1 MLSNL
6 RIKTRLYA
14 GFLVILLLLF
24 GLAGAAFLVFGNT
37 ATGFRSFSDTAH
49 VAMISVQFDR
59 QVQDL
64 DRKVADYLR
73 TPSDEG
79 LEAVRAQRTAL
90 ESQLADLRARTTGK
104 PIAEHVETISTA
116 VKAYGAALDPALR
129 LAAERV
135 TLITATLN
143 PTAAELVEAA
153 AEVRDDAG
161 AMGNAATAQAAGE
174 LAQHMLQAE
183 GAVND
188 YLLTRSDESFA
199 RAWEELFLVD
209 EALAKL
215 NGAAAAASDYYQ
227 IYQDGLNA
235 LSGIIGEVWNQ
246 EGVLAKQGAIIA
258 AASQQAKDMAVAD
271 EKRIQVGTEDQLSSA
286 RTLVVVL
293 ASISLIIGAAAAFVI
308 GRSIVNPVS
317 AMTDAMR
324 RLADGDKTVAIP
336 ATDRHD
342 EIGEMAAAV
351 QVFKDNALEMDR
363 LESER
368 AAAEAAAQKARRNA
382 ILDLANELEQS
393 VAGVV
398 SAISGSA
405 TDVQTAAEAMS
416 ATAQDTARQATTV
429 ASATQQANTNVEIAA
444 AATEELSA
452 STREIASQVAQSAD
466 IARTAVDRAHAANG
480 QVTGLLEATN
490 RIGEVVQLIT
500 AVAEQTNLL
509 ALNATIEAARAGDAG
524 KGFAVVASEVK
535 NLANQTSR
543 ATDEIG
549 QQISNVQAATQEAVD
564 AIRGIVDVIDRMSE
578 ISAAISAAVEQQGA
592 ATEEIARNAQQAAL
606 GTHEV
611 TQTIGNV
618 STAADETG
626 DAAQKVLS
634 EANDLLSQAGDLS
647 GAVDRF
653 LNRVRKESA
662 A

>member
-79 LEAVRAQRTAL
+79 LTAVRAQRTAL
-90 ESQLADLRARTTGK
+90 ENQLADLRARTTGQ
-104 PIAEHVETISTA
+104 PIAEHVDTISTA
-116 VKAYGAALDPALR
+116 VKTYGAALDPALR

-135 TLITATLN
+135 TMITATLN
-143 PTAAELVEAA
+143 PTAAELVAAA
-153 AEVRDDAG
+153 AEVRNDAG
-161 AMGNAATAQAAGE
+161 AMGDAAIAQAAGE

-209 EALAKL
+209 EALARL
-215 NGAAAAASDYYQ
+215 NGTAAAASDYYQ
-227 IYQDGLNA
+227 MYQDGLNG
-235 LSGIIGEVWNQ
+235 LSGIIGEVWTQ
-246 EGVLAKQGAIIA
+246 EGILAKQGAIIA

-271 EKRIQVGTEDQLSSA
+271 EKRIQAGTEDQLASA
-286 RTLVVVL
+286 RTLVIVL
-293 ASISLIIGAAAAFVI
+293 ASISLIIGATAAFVI
-308 GRSIVNPVS
+308 GRGIVGPVS

-324 RLADGDKTVAIP
+324 RLANGDKTVAIP
-336 ATDRHD
+336 ATERHD

-393 VAGVV
+393 VASVV
-398 SAISGSA
+398 TAISGSA
-405 TDVQTAAEAMS
+405 TDMQTAAEAMS

-466 IARTAVDRAHAANG
+466 IARSAVDRAHAANG

-549 QQISNVQAATQEAVD
+549 QQISNVQTATKEAVD

-578 ISAAISAAVEQQGA
+578 ISAAISAAVEEQGA

-611 TQTIGNV
+611 TETIGNV
-618 STAADETG
+618 SSAADETG
-626 DAAQKVLS
+626 EAAHKVLS

>member
-1 MLSNL
+1 
-6 RIKTRLYA
+6 
-14 GFLVILLLLF
+14 
-24 GLAGAAFLVFGNT
+24 
-37 ATGFRSFSDTAH
+37 
-49 VAMISVQFDR
+49 MISVQFDR

-73 TPSDEG
+73 APTDDG
-79 LEAVRAQRTAL
+79 LTAVQAERARLETSLATLRTRTAG
-90 ESQLADLRARTTGK
+90 Q
-104 PIAEHVETISTA
+104 PIARHVDTISSA
-116 VKAYGAALDPALR
+116 VTAYGAALDPALR

-135 TLITATLN
+135 TMIIANLN
-143 PTAAELVEAA
+143 PTAAELVAAA
-153 AEVRDDAG
+153 AEVRSEAG
-161 AMGNAATAQAAGE
+161 SQGDAATTQAAGE
-174 LAQHMLQAE
+174 VVQHMLQAE

-188 YLLTRSDESFA
+188 YLLTRSEDSFN

-215 NGAAAAASDYYQ
+215 SGADAAHDYYQ

-235 LSGIIGEVWNQ
+235 LSGIIGEVWSH
-246 EGVLAKQGAIIA
+246 EAVLAKQGAIIA
-258 AASQQAKDMAVAD
+258 EASVAAKDMAVAD
-271 EKRIQVGTEDQLSSA
+271 ERRIQGGTEDQLSSA

-293 ASISLIIGAAAAFVI
+293 ATVSLIIGAVAAFVI
-308 GRSIVNPVS
+308 GHGIVGPVS

-324 RLADGDKTVAIP
+324 RLAHGEKTVIIP
-336 ATDRHD
+336 ATERRD

-368 AAAEAAAQKARRNA
+368 AAADAAAQQARRAA
-382 ILDLANELEQS
+382 ILALADELEES

-398 SAISGSA
+398 GNISGSA
-405 TDVQTAAEAMS
+405 TDMQTAAEAMT

-452 STREIASQVAQSAD
+452 STREIGSQVVQSAD
-466 IARTAVDRAHAANG
+466 IARQAVSRAHAANE
-480 QVTGLLEATN
+480 QVSGLLAATT
-490 RIGEVVQLIT
+490 RIGEVVELIT

-549 QQISNVQAATQEAVD
+549 KQIANVQGATEEAVQ
-564 AIRGIVDVIDRMSE
+564 AIRGIVDVIDRLCE
-578 ISAAISAAVEQQGA
+578 ISSALSAAVEQHGA
-592 ATEEIARNAQQAAL
+592 ATEEIARNAQPAAL

-611 TQTIGNV
+611 THTIGNV
-618 STAADETG
+618 STAATETG

-634 EANDLLSQAGDLS
+634 EANDLLTQAGDLS
-647 GAVDRF
+647 NAVERF
-653 LNRVRKESA
+653 LTRVRKESA

>member
-1 MLSNL
+1 MLSTL

-24 GLAGAAFLVFGNT
+24 LLAGAAFLVFGNT
-37 ATGFRSFSDTAH
+37 ASGFRSFSGSAH
-49 VAMISVQFDR
+49 LAMTSVQFDR

-73 TPSDEG
+73 APTDEG
-79 LEAVRAQRTAL
+79 LVAVQAERARLESSLAALRSRTAG
-90 ESQLADLRARTTGK
+90 Q
-104 PIAEHVETISTA
+104 PIAQHVDTISNA
-116 VKAYGAALDPALR
+116 VTAYGAALDPALR

-135 TLITATLN
+135 TMITANLN
-143 PTAAELVEAA
+143 PTAAELVAAA
-153 AEVRDDAG
+153 AEVRAEAG
-161 AMGNAATAQAAGE
+161 EQGDAATTQAAGE
-174 LAQHMLQAE
+174 LIQHMLQAE

-188 YLLTRSDESFA
+188 YLLTRSEDSFS

-209 EALAKL
+209 EAMARLPNAD
-215 NGAAAAASDYYQ
+215 AAHDYYQ

-235 LSGIIGEVWNQ
+235 LSGIIGEVWSQ
-246 EGVLAKQGAIIA
+246 EAVLAKQGAIIA
-258 AASQQAKDMAVAD
+258 EASQAAKNMAVAD
-271 EKRIQVGTEDQLSSA
+271 EERIQAGTEDQLSSA

-293 ASISLIIGAAAAFVI
+293 AAISLIIGALAAFII
-308 GRSIVNPVS
+308 GRGIVGPVS

-324 RLADGDKTVAIP
+324 RLAQGEKTVIIP
-336 ATDRHD
+336 ATERRD

-368 AAAEAAAQKARRNA
+368 AAADAAAQQARRTA
-382 ILDLANELEQS
+382 ILALADELEKS
-393 VAGVV
+393 VASVV
-398 SAISGSA
+398 GSISGSA
-405 TDVQTAAEAMS
+405 TDMQTAAEAMT
-416 ATAQDTARQATTV
+416 ATAQDTARQASTV
-429 ASATQQANTNVEIAA
+429 ATATEQANTNVEIAA

-452 STREIASQVAQSAD
+452 STREIASQVVQSAD
-466 IARTAVDRAHAANG
+466 IARQAVDRAYAANE
-480 QVTGLLEATN
+480 QVSGLLEATT

-543 ATDEIG
+543 ATDEIS
-549 QQISNVQAATQEAVD
+549 QQISNVQGATEEAVQ
-564 AIRGIVDVIDRMSE
+564 AIRGIVDVIDQMSE
-578 ISAAISAAVEQQGA
+578 ISSAISAAVEEQGA

-611 TQTIGNV
+611 THTIGNV
-618 STAADETG
+618 SSAATETG

>member
-79 LEAVRAQRTAL
+79 LAAVRAQRTAL
-90 ESQLADLRARTTGK
+90 ETQLADLRARTTGQ
-104 PIAEHVETISTA
+104 PIAEHVETITIA

-135 TLITATLN
+135 TMITATLN
-143 PTAAELVEAA
+143 PTAAELVAAA

-161 AMGNAATAQAAGE
+161 AMGNATIAQAAGE

-199 RAWEELFLVD
+199 RAWEELFKVD
-209 EALAKL
+209 EALARL
-215 NGAAAAASDYYQ
+215 DGAAEVAADYYQ
-227 IYQDGLNA
+227 MYQDGLNA

-246 EGVLAKQGAIIA
+246 EGELAKQGAIIA

-271 EKRIQVGTEDQLSSA
+271 ERRIQAGTEDQLSSA

-293 ASISLIIGAAAAFVI
+293 ASISLVIGAVAAFVI
-308 GRSIVNPVS
+308 GHSIVNPVS

-336 ATDRHD
+336 ATERHD

-466 IARTAVDRAHAANG
+466 IARSAVDRAHAANG

-549 QQISNVQAATQEAVD
+549 QQISNVQSATQEAVD

-626 DAAQKVLS
+626 DAAQKVLA
-634 EANDLLSQAGDLS
+634 EANGLLSQAGDLS
-647 GAVDRF
+647 SAVDRF